1 MKIEVLFPEFATLF
15 GDCWNWRYL
24 ARCLPEA
31 EMIET
36 GYGDEPH
43 FVSEKVD
50 MIIMGAMTEH
60 QQELVIEKL
69 MPYRDCLRR
78 LIDSGVVF
86 LMTANAGEVFCEYIE
101 NEDGS
106 RIAGLGLVPLHA
118 KRDMMHRYNSTQLC
132 TFEDMEL
139 VGFKAEFSQL
149 YGDNSDIYFAEAKYG
164 VGINKKSKLEGVRI
178 KNYFSTSMVGP
189 FIMMNPPFVKYLMQ
203 LLGVK
208 EPGLLFEET
217 NMAAYERRR
226 ADIVRMMGEN
236 S

>member
-1 MKIEVLFPEFATLF
+1 MKIEVLFPEFANLF

-31 EMIET
+31 ELILT
-36 GYGDEPH
+36 GYGDEPR
-43 FVSEKVD
+43 FVSERVD

-60 QQELVIEKL
+60 GQELAIKKL
-69 MPYRDCLRR
+69 MPQRDRLRQ
-78 LIDSGVVF
+78 LIDTGVVF

-118 KRDMMHRYNSTQLC
+118 RRDMMHRYNSIELC

-149 YGDNSDIYFAEAKYG
+149 YGDNSGFSFAEAKYG
-164 VGINKKSKLEGVRI
+164 IGINKKTKHEGVRI
-178 KNYFSTSMVGP
+178 KNYFSTSLVGP
-189 FIMMNPPFVKYLMQ
+189 FIMMNPPFVKYLMR
-203 LLGVK
+203 LLGVQ
-208 EPGLLFEET
+208 EPALPFEDT
-217 NMAAYERRR
+217 NMAAYEARLT
-226 ADIVRMMGEN
+226 DITRLFSEAH
-236 S
+236 

>member
-1 MKIEVLFPEFATLF
+1 MKIEVLFPEFANLF

-31 EMIET
+31 ELILT
-36 GYGDEPH
+36 GYGDEPR
-43 FVSEKVD
+43 FVSERVD

-60 QQELVIEKL
+60 GQELAIKKL
-69 MPYRDCLRR
+69 MPQRDRLRQ
-78 LIDSGVVF
+78 LIDTGVVF

-118 KRDMMHRYNSTQLC
+118 RRDMMHRYNSIELC

-149 YGDNSDIYFAEAKYG
+149 YGDNSGFGFAEAKYG
-164 VGINKKSKLEGVRI
+164 IGINKKTKHEGVRI
-178 KNYFSTSMVGP
+178 KNYFSTSLVGP
-189 FIMMNPPFVKYLMQ
+189 FIMMNPPFVKYLMR
-203 LLGVK
+203 LLGVQ
-208 EPGLLFEET
+208 EPSLPFEDT
-217 NMAAYERRR
+217 NMAAYEARI
-226 ADIVRMMGEN
+226 ADITRLFSEAH
-236 S
+236 

>member
-1 MKIEVLFPEFATLF
+1 MKIEVLFPEFANLF

-31 EMIET
+31 ELILT
-36 GYGDEPH
+36 GYGDEPR
-43 FVSEKVD
+43 FVSERVD

-60 QQELVIEKL
+60 GQELAIKKL
-69 MPYRDCLRR
+69 MPQRDRLRQ
-78 LIDSGVVF
+78 LIDTGVVF

-118 KRDMMHRYNSTQLC
+118 RRDMMHRYNSIELC

-149 YGDNSDIYFAEAKYG
+149 YGDNSGFSFAEAKYG
-164 VGINKKSKLEGVRI
+164 IGINKKTKHEGVRI
-178 KNYFSTSMVGP
+178 KNYFSTSLVGP
-189 FIMMNPPFVKYLMQ
+189 FIMMNPPFVKYLMR
-203 LLGVK
+203 LLGVQ
-208 EPGLLFEET
+208 EPALPFEDT
-217 NMAAYERRR
+217 NMAAYEARL
-226 ADIVRMMGEN
+226 ADITLLFSEAH
-236 S
+236 

>member
-1 MKIEVLFPEFATLF
+1 MKIEVLFPEFANLF

-31 EMIET
+31 ELILT
-36 GYGDEPH
+36 GYGDEPR
-43 FVSEKVD
+43 FVSERVD

-60 QQELVIEKL
+60 GQELAIKKL
-69 MPYRDCLRR
+69 MPQRDRLRQ
-78 LIDSGVVF
+78 LIDTGVVF

-118 KRDMMHRYNSTQLC
+118 RRDMMHRYNSIELC

-149 YGDNSDIYFAEAKYG
+149 YGDNSGFGFAEAKYG
-164 VGINKKSKLEGVRI
+164 IGINKKTKHEGVRI
-178 KNYFSTSMVGP
+178 KNYFSTSLVGP
-189 FIMMNPPFVKYLMQ
+189 FIMMNPPFVKYLMR
-203 LLGVK
+203 LLGVQ
-208 EPGLLFEET
+208 EPALPFEDT
-217 NMAAYERRR
+217 NMAAYEARL
-226 ADIVRMMGEN
+226 ADITRLFSEAH
-236 S
+236 